1 MSNGADRP
9 YNQTAAPPA
18 GAVPGGESARAPA
31 SDHLSQAAK
40 RSSPM
45 RSLRHWLRTSPWTS
59 WLSECYQILRSA
71 GVYYSQYGEDVL
83 ILAYLRHR
91 QQATGE
97 SLAGGTYI
105 EIGANRPVAGS
116 NTYKLYRLGW
126 RGLVIDATPRFEQ
139 LFRKFRRHDVCEH
152 LAIGLGEGPLRFY
165 SFGVGSPINSA
176 DPSHVAHW
184 RSEFKGEPEEVC
196 VPKQTLAQAY
206 ARHAGRFPTVDLL
219 SVDVE
224 GMDLEVLQSNDWSLL
239 RPRMVVVEQLEL
251 RFDEM
256 HRSPVSE
263 YMRTQGYRFY
273 TWAPYSIIFVRDD
286 QFPFA

>member
-1 MSNGADRP
+1 MSNGADNSRDE
-9 YNQTAAPPA
+9 AAPPPVMAAPGAAAA
-18 GAVPGGESARAPA
+18 GDHAPDQAPQTAGRA
-31 SDHLSQAAK
+31 
-40 RSSPM
+40 SPM
-45 RSLRHWLRTSPWTS
+45 RSLRHLLRTSPWTS
-59 WLSECYQILRSA
+59 WLSECYQVLRSS

-97 SLAGGTYI
+97 SLTGGTYI

-176 DPSHVAHW
+176 DPRHVAHW
-184 RSEFKGEPEEVC
+184 RSEFKGEPEEVS

-239 RPRMVVVEQLEL
+239 RPRIVVVEQLEL
-251 RFDEM
+251 RFEEM

-263 YMRTQGYRFY
+263 YMRAQGYRFY